1 MAVLPS
7 NTFICNYNARDFDGN
22 RTIPKTTGQLFD
34 EDLYLTNSIS
44 NYSESSITLSGQY
57 FSKTFANNTSNPF
70 NRTSTDSLTIVA
82 KLAQGSDTSGAHS
95 VISNRAGNN
104 YNWMVFNP
112 GNGSPVGMFYLHHS
126 LGAYAD
132 CPYIQVVNTSV
143 PNIFSF
149 RVSGGTGF
157 GQSYT
162 DEQTFRSTGVT
173 WGNQSTRIG
182 FFCGGQDNNELW
194 KGTFYWI
201 YISTEYLTD
210 AEIAQVIKYN
220 EGAGLSIDT
229 ENLEFLASGGTGTV
243 DVSSENPWTASTT
256 DNWIAISP
264 NTGST
269 DATVTISVS
278 NNIWGN
284 RTGTVD
290 FTDGENTLTLTVTQK
305 ADTTVILKNIY
316 RNGNKVPEMYRNGIK
331 IYKMVTKPVFIVD
344 TDSITFDHTGGTYT
358 INITVNDDWSMTI
371 PNFVTASSLSGKSNA
386 SIIISTNSV
395 PENKL
400 EGNIIIT
407 MGNKSHTIA
416 VSQQGNIHYVSYI
429 HTSSMSWNINGLI
442 NTNLYASLDCE
453 IRVRYKGSGANTD
466 RIAGFSYNETG
477 GGATDNTDFRLLG
490 YVGSGA
496 LDVYNLRKTGI
507 GNVTSANTLYDL
519 TFGNNFVYNNLTE
532 TEIYRGT
539 ASPTMN
545 TDCTI
550 RVDVSSIY
558 LNRLQIK
565 NGGVVVFDGKAAE
578 DNGIIG
584 LYDEVS
590 GQMVYNSGLT
600 MAYEE

>member
-57 FSKTFANNTSNPF
+57 FSKTFANNASNPF

-82 KLAQGSDTSGAHS
+82 KLVQGADTSGAHS
-95 VISNRAGNN
+95 VLSNRNGNN

-112 GNGSPVGMFYLHHS
+112 GNGSPVGMFFLHHS

-173 WGNQSTRIG
+173 WGNQSTRVG

-201 YISTEYLTD
+201 YVSQEYLTD
-210 AEIAQVIKYN
+210 EQIRQVISYN
-220 EGAGLSIDT
+220 EGNELSIDPDT
-229 ENLEFLASGGTGTV
+229 INFDATGGTNTV

-256 DNWIAISP
+256 DNWISISP
-264 NTGST
+264 LTGSS
-269 DATVTISVS
+269 DATVTISTNYNNS
-278 NNIWGN
+278 NN
-284 RTGTVD
+284 RTGTVT
-290 FTDGENTLTLTVTQK
+290 FTDGEDTIDLTVNQK

-316 RNGNKVPEMYRNGIK
+316 RNGNKVPEMWRNGIK

-344 TDSITFDHTGGTYT
+344 TDSITFDNTGGTYT
-358 INITVNDDWSMTI
+358 INITANDDWTMTI
-371 PNFVTASSLSGKSNA
+371 PNFVTASSLSGKSNS

-407 MGNKSHTIA
+407 MGNKSQTIA
-416 VSQQGNIHYVSYI
+416 VTQQGNVHYVSYI
-429 HTSSMSWNINGLI
+429 HISSMAWNLNNNINTGI
-442 NTNLYASLDCE
+442 YASTDTE
-453 IRVRYKGSGANTD
+453 IRVKYMGKGYNVD
-466 RIAGFSYNETG
+466 RIAGFAPNE
-477 GGATDNTDFRLLG
+477 GATDSTDFRLF
-490 YVGSGA
+490 YYQNGA
-496 LDVYNLRKTGI
+496 LDVMNQRTTNLVSGGI
-507 GNVTSANTLYDL
+507 MVNNTVYDF
-519 TFGNNFVYNNLTE
+519 TFGNNFVYDNLTE

-539 ASPTMN
+539 TQSSMN
-545 TDCTI
+545 TSAPI
-550 RVDVSSIY
+550 RVDVGGIW
-558 LNRLQIK
+558 LNRIQIK
-565 NGGVVVFDGKAAE
+565 KGGVVVFDGKAVE
-578 DNGIIG
+578 ENGIIG

-590 GQMVYNSGLT
+590 QQIVYNPSLT
-600 MAYEE
+600 MSYEE